1 VRPRGST
8 PPLTYDAAV
17 TLKETLGIF
26 GLEAQAIHD
35 AMDGL
40 TDGDWDQPT
49 ACAPWSVRD
58 MLGHLHVVIAWLP
71 QVLAGEV
78 PVEAGVTD
86 AQYYR
91 LDKRFSLSAN
101 ARRIDLAVEHAAS
114 FSDAVQQRAAFESL
128 VEDVSDR
135 CAREPDDRVVRTR
148 HGDAML
154 LHHFLATRVVELTIH
169 GLDIARALGCDPW
182 ITPPAADFVRSLLLG
197 QGRTAPIQGWD
208 TITFLLKATGR
219 VPVTDDEN
227 RLLEKA
233 NVTWLTLG

>member
-1 VRPRGST
+1 M
-8 PPLTYDAAV
+8 

-58 MLGHLHVVIAWLP
+58 VLGHLHVVIAWLP
-71 QVLAGEV
+71 QMLADEV
-78 PVEAGVTD
+78 PAEAGVTV

-91 LDKRFSLSAN
+91 PDQRFSSSAN

-114 FSDAVQQRAAFESL
+114 FSDAVQQRAAFGSL
-128 VEDVSDR
+128 IEDVSVR
-135 CAREPDDRVVRTR
+135 CAREPDGRVVRTR
-148 HGDAML
+148 HGDAIL
-154 LHHFLATRVVELTIH
+154 LRGFLATRVVELTIH
-169 GLDIARALGCDPW
+169 GLDIARAIGCDPW
-182 ITPPAADFVRSLLLG
+182 ITPPAADLVRSLLLG
-197 QGRTAPIQGWD
+197 QGRSAIPIQGWD
-208 TITFLLKATGR
+208 TTTFLLKATGR

-227 RLLEKA
+227 RLLDQA